1 MARKPT
7 GNPTGRPPKEFNK
20 QIFENLCQ
28 IQCTVNEVESV
39 LQSDQRTIDNW
50 CKREYGEPFSTVY
63 KRFAECGK
71 PSLRRFQWNLA
82 KTNASMCIWLGKQ
95 YLGQKDPDNK
105 DQSLDPETIG
115 KFNAI
120 MNQIDSLQSSRK
132 IEESKSKADTKS

>member
-28 IQCTVNEVESV
+28 IQCTVNELEAV

-50 CKREYGEPFSTVY
+50 CKREYGDSFSTIY

-82 KTNASMCIWLGKQ
+82 KTNASMAIWLGKIH
-95 YLGQKDPDNK
+95 LGQKDPDKEDAKFDHEALVN
-105 DQSLDPETIG
+105 
-115 KFNAI
+115 FNAI
-120 MNQIDSLQSSRK
+120 MKQIGDIQVERK
-132 IEESKSKADTKS
+132 IEIISKSAEAKS

>member
-7 GNPTGRPPKEFNK
+7 GKPTGRPLKEFNK

-63 KRFAECGK
+63 KRFADCGK
-71 PSLRRFQWNLA
+71 PSLRRMQWNLA
-82 KTNASMCIWLGKQ
+82 KTNASMGIWLGKQ
-95 YLGQKDPDNK
+95 YLDQKDHK
-105 DQSLDPETIG
+105 DEQVVDEHTVAQFSSLMKQIGEIQS
-115 KFNAI
+115 A
-120 MNQIDSLQSSRK
+120 RK
-132 IEESKSKADTKS
+132 IEDNKINSEQKS